1 METEKTAPAAEEKK
15 VLIFHTGKG
24 HGPMDTGHGI
34 IAPGTTLKVP
44 EHCSK
49 KLCAAY
55 RHIKLASDIV
65 PEGVTDPKLEAENAK
80 LKAEI
85 KRLEALLKEK
95 DAPAAEAPVAEKPAK
110 GKK

>member
-49 KLCAAY
+49 KLCAATA
-55 RHIKLASDIV
+55 RPPRFCSSTILD
-65 PEGVTDPKLEAENAK
+65 
-80 LKAEI
+80 
-85 KRLEALLKEK
+85 
-95 DAPAAEAPVAEKPAK
+95 
-110 GKK
+110 